1 MRIAPVAGQHRQ
13 QHCPQNVPLARCV
26 RATEIQ
32 RATRNP
38 AVKQSTLLHV
48 LNEERKLAKR
58 RYPRR
63 VVPFDMDA
71 PRKGVRNRCR
81 GRHPLNCRLL
91 TRRENRKDPS
101 IRRHPSRYQL
111 FRPIRISPTLG
122 SRLIGGRGG
131 FCTLALI
138 STTWPLEL
146 QNISPPEP
154 ALHKTVITWA
164 VIKPFCGSGRVYM
177 SPVTAGLNFA

>member
-48 LNEERKLAKR
+48 LNEEWKLPKR

-71 PRKGVRNRCR
+71 PRKGVRNRR
-81 GRHPLNCRLL
+81 LGRHPLNCRLL

-111 FRPIRISPTLG
+111 LRPIRISPTLG
-122 SRLIGGRGG
+122 SRMNRCARTSESMRRWRKVQPPIPTFADGGR
-131 FCTLALI
+131 LK
-138 STTWPLEL
+138 S
-146 QNISPPEP
+146 
-154 ALHKTVITWA
+154 
-164 VIKPFCGSGRVYM
+164 GSGARAY
-177 SPVTAGLNFA
+177 SAWKGFGG